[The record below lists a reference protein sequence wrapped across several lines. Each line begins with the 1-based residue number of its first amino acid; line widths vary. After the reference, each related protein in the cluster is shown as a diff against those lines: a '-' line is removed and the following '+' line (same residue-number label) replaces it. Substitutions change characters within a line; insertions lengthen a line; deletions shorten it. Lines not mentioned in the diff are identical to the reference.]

1 MRNKMNSFK
10 IILYKQNIYFQ
21 HAVRLRTVLTAHST
35 APQIVKQEHAT
46 Q

>member
-1 MRNKMNSFK
+1 MKSFK

-21 HAVRLRTVLTAHST
+21 HAVRLGMVLTAHST